1 MVNNGWCPHQVDHLS
16 YKYGLSTFSYL
27 ATLERLP
34 ARLADHQRCTLHE
47 KCVAYDTDP
56 VTYETRHT
64 TTDCVC
70 AMVSVPYE
78 SLVKITRKGHVPL
91 ISIHSSAS
99 TDGLLEL
106 RVHRRSRKD
115 KYIAITHV
123 WADGLGNPRENSLPT
138 CQIKRL
144 QQSMSALSDVSRK
157 WRNSG

>member
-1 MVNNGWCPHQVDHLS
+1 
-16 YKYGLSTFSYL
+16 
-27 ATLERLP
+27 
-34 ARLADHQRCTLHE
+34 
-47 KCVAYDTDP
+47 
-56 VTYETRHT
+56 
-64 TTDCVC
+64 
-70 AMVSVPYE
+70 MVSVPYE